1 MTKWQF
7 VYMRDLE
14 QMDNIHQGML
24 DPSRIVPKPDLIR
37 QQCADNG
44 WVRVGRVAKSYGKPV
59 VFLTTRGKKAIKR
72 MLQKQKQ
79 VASS

>member
-37 QQCADNG
+37 KQCVDFG
-44 WVRVGRVAKSYGKPV
+44 WVRLGRVAKSYGKPV
-59 VFLTTRGKKAIKR
+59 VFLTTRGKRAIKLFMQR
-72 MLQKQKQ
+72 QKQLAK
-79 VASS
+79 A